1 MTRTGACDVCGD
13 EITVTT
19 TRGPIPR
26 YCPACRGV
34 ARQPALGL
42 MHGRLAVSCWCE
54 ATVVYVPQDD
64 VYAGDEVLLLRDQL
78 QAKADHGTPL
88 VAPDVEPVVAGLA
101 AHFPR
106 VD

>member
-1 MTRTGACDVCGD
+1 MTRTGAGDVCGD

-34 ARQPALGL
+34 ARQPAIGL

-54 ATVVYVPQDD
+54 ATVVYVPRDD
-64 VYAGDEVLLLRDQL
+64 VYAGLTGACPRPACRATDRRHRPAR
-78 QAKADHGTPL
+78 QAS
-88 VAPDVEPVVAGLA
+88 
-101 AHFPR
+101 
-106 VD
+106 

>member
-54 ATVVYVPQDD
+54 ATVVY
-64 VYAGDEVLLLRDQL
+64 DQL

-101 AHFPR
+101 ARWPR